1 MFPKDTIDDAVMSMV
16 GIEDL
21 QELIQ
26 AKDKQI
32 ASLKQ
37 DKDELQTT
45 INAMLEAKKAYV
57 ELVEGKDKEISALKN
72 DKRYYEQEKEEIN
85 KDRKKCLNQTHQCH
99 VENRHQK
106 KEIKELRAKLGEAV
120 KIIKVLSCGKS
131 SQDEILLTFHDAD
144 QFLKS
149 LEGEKKKEGV

>member
-1 MFPKDTIDDAVMSMV
+1 MNCQYCRNGHNIPSDNPLPCSYCGRRGRGPAIWKDT
-16 GIEDL
+16 
-21 QELIQ
+21 IQ
-26 AKDKQI
+26 AKDKEI
-32 ASLKQ
+32 SSLKQ

-57 ELVEGKDKEISALKN
+57 ALFEGKDKEIAG
-72 DKRYYEQEKEEIN
+72 
-85 KDRKKCLNQTHQCH
+85 
-99 VENRHQK
+99 
-106 KEIKELRAKLGEAV
+106 LRAKLGEAV